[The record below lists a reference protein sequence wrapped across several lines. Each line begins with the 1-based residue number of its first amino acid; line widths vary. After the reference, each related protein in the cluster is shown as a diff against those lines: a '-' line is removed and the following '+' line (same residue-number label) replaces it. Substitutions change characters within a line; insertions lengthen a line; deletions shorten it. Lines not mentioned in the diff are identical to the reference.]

1 MPSHFCITIRFLQPL
16 SHGRGDSG
24 EPEWPP
30 SPLRVFQALVAA
42 AAARWNERMRLE
54 YAKPALQWLAKQRP
68 PTVVAAIGVPSG
80 ATYRLYVPDNV
91 GDRVAK
97 SWRGGHAKASIADY
111 RTEKDVRPTL
121 LVGDA
126 VRYLYP
132 IDDEAE
138 FATHRDTLTAAAK
151 SITHLGWGVDMV
163 AGDAAPIQEVEAA
176 KYVGERWQPTTDGA
190 GLRLRVPRRDENN
203 AERDTLSALMQKH
216 TAFLNRL
223 DNDNFAPVPP
233 LTAFDIVGYRRDT
246 DLVER
251 PLAVFEVQRTV
262 AELASLPAGQSRF
275 RPFDPVRTPAFART
289 PGAHDPC
296 GTVVVAGLVRHAT
309 AQAAQEQGWSAER
322 VREFVLGHG
331 EQGAQATTDNR
342 LMYLPL
348 PSITPLR
355 VESIRRVL
363 IAAPPGEDLT
373 RVRQLLNGR
382 ELISR
387 GRSDPVAMLA
397 VSSPSDTTVTPYLRA
412 SRVWSTVTPVVLPG
426 FDDPDGVRRRLQ
438 SRDTTNPMHAE
449 EKRRQLAALDRR
461 VCDLLLRAFQHA
473 GVGAGLMSLEKL
485 DSGEAGLEWRDVG
498 FRPGLDLARRYYLA
512 TPQYPRYHVRV
523 RFAHPVRGPLA
534 VGAGRYR
541 GLGLFATEDD

>member
-1 MPSHFCITIRFLQPL
+1 MSKLFRVTIRFLQPL
-16 SHGRGDSG
+16 SHGRGDAG
-24 EPEWPP
+24 QPEWPP

-42 AAARWNERMRLE
+42 AAARWNERMQLE

-97 SWRGGHAKASIADY
+97 SWRGGNANASIADY
-111 RTEKDVRPTL
+111 RTEKDVRPTH
-121 LVGDA
+121 LVGEA
-126 VRYLYP
+126 VHYLYP
-132 IDDEAE
+132 IDDDAE
-138 FATHRDTLTAAAK
+138 FSKHRNTLTAAAT

-163 AGDAAPIQEVEAA
+163 AGNAAPIEEADVA
-176 KYVGERWQPTTDGA
+176 NYAGERWQPTTDGA
-190 GLRLRVPRRDENN
+190 GLRLRVPRRDENDDT
-203 AERDTLSALMQKH
+203 RDTLSALMQKH

-223 DNDNFAPVPP
+223 QNDTFAPVPP
-233 LTAFDIVGYRRDT
+233 LTAFEIVGYRRDT
-246 DLVER
+246 DVVER
-251 PLAVFEVQRTV
+251 PVAVFEVQRTV
-262 AELASLPAGQSRF
+262 AELAELSAGQSRF
-275 RPFDPVRTPAFART
+275 RPFDPARTPAFART
-289 PGAHDPC
+289 QGGHDPC

-309 AQAAQEQGWSAER
+309 AQVAQEQGWSADR
-322 VREFVLGHG
+322 VREFVLGHC
-331 EQGAQATTDNR
+331 ERGAQATTDNR

-348 PSITPLR
+348 PTITPLK
-355 VESIRRVL
+355 VDSIRRVL

-373 RVRQLLNGR
+373 RLRQLLNGR
-382 ELISR
+382 ELIPE
-387 GRSDPVAMLA
+387 GTSDPVAMLA
-397 VSSPSDTTVTPYLRA
+397 VSSPSDPTVTPYLRT

-449 EKRRQLAALDRR
+449 EKSRQLASLNRR
-461 VCDLLLRAFQHA
+461 VCGLLLRAFQHT
-473 GVGAGLMSLEKL
+473 GVGAALLSLEKL
-485 DSGEAGLEWRDVG
+485 DGGEAGLEWRDVG

-541 GLGLFATEDD
+541 GLGLFAAESD